1 MADTT
6 EFFNKFLPEKLVG
19 NPGLATSVNSSFQ
32 FDITDAGTWSLD
44 LTSGTGQ
51 VVEGA
56 IATPGCVIT
65 VAKSDWEKLL
75 DNPGIAMQ
83 LFMTG
88 KLKASNVGLALQL
101 QKILA

>member
-6 EFFNKFLPEKLVG
+6 EFFNKFLPEKMVN
-19 NPGLATSVNSSFQ
+19 NPTLATTVNSSFQ
-32 FDITDAGTWSLD
+32 FDIADAGTWSLD
-44 LTSGTGQ
+44 MTSAPGK
-51 VVEGA
+51 VVEGPMA
-56 IATPGCVIT
+56 APGCVIT
-65 VAKSDWEKLL
+65 VAKADWEKLL